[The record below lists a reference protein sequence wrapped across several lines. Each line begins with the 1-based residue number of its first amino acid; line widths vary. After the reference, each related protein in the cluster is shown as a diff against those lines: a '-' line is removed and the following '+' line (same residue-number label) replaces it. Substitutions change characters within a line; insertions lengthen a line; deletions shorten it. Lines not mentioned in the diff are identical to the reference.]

1 MSATSMANSLVTETN
16 PYDQPG
22 PEGAEATPT
31 SPAIA
36 SVLPFP
42 SRPLSEDDAR
52 RRNGF
57 QRTRAMLWGADLA
70 IAACGIAA
78 AVWRVDNISEGII
91 VAFAVLWLAFMTIR
105 HTRDGRIADLTDLR
119 RVASMNV
126 HFVLFST
133 VVTLF
138 VSRSVHGTQ
147 SAFAITS
154 GIAVLAL
161 GARWS
166 LTQPAV
172 RRCLGLSLDER
183 VLVVGDL
190 ESVSRTITEWEGLD
204 NFRIVGVCLSES
216 DSHVHSV
223 KDIEVLGNV
232 TEVAAVISRTGV
244 DIVAI
249 HDVDKLGG
257 LQLAKLQWALE
268 EVGAQLS
275 VITPVTNTVEARA
288 TVRRAGRRL
297 IVDLAHGRPR
307 GAVAALKGAV
317 DRVVAAVLL
326 IFALPAI
333 AVFAV
338 LIKVTSPGPVIFRQ
352 IRIREHGA
360 AFTMYKLR
368 TMTVDAE
375 DRLAELLDAN
385 EVGGGLFKIKSDPR
399 VTRVGTWLRKLSID
413 ELPQLWNVVIG
424 DMSLIGPRP
433 ALPHEVQTY
442 DEWARRRL
450 AVKPGLTGLWQVS
463 GRSNL
468 SWSESVRI
476 DSDYV
481 DNWRPRRELAIALR
495 TIKVVLSR
503 NGAH

>member
-1 MSATSMANSLVTETN
+1 MSATLAKSLVTETS
-16 PYDQPG
+16 PLPQRLADDSEG
-22 PEGAEATPT
+22 PLPDPAT
-31 SPAIA
+31 A
-36 SVLPFP
+36 SILQFP
-42 SRPLSEDDAR
+42 DRPVSADDAWR
-52 RRNGF
+52 RTGF
-57 QRTRAMLWGADLA
+57 QRTRAMLWGADVTTAVLGAGVAALTSQGLA
-70 IAACGIAA
+70 
-78 AVWRVDNISEGII
+78 
-91 VAFAVLWLAFMTIR
+91 VAFAVLWLLFMTIR

-119 RVASMNV
+119 RVASINV

-133 VVTLF
+133 VVALIHDSDLLAPRFTL
-138 VSRSVHGTQ
+138 
-147 SAFAITS
+147 AITS
-154 GIAVLAL
+154 GMAGLAL

-172 RRCLGLSLDER
+172 RQWLSLSLDER
-183 VLVVGDL
+183 VLVVGDF
-190 ESVSRTITEWEGLD
+190 ESVSRTINEWDGIEH
-204 NFRIVGVCLSES
+204 FKIVGVCLSEADGQV
-216 DSHVHSV
+216 DSVQE
-223 KDIEVLGNV
+223 IPVLGNV
-232 TEVAAVISRTGV
+232 ADVASVISRIGV
-244 DIVAI
+244 DIVAV

-307 GAVAALKGAV
+307 GVVAALKGAV

-326 IFALPAI
+326 ILALPAI
-333 AVFAV
+333 AGCA
-338 LIKVTSPGPVIFRQ
+338 LIIKFTSPGPVIFRQ
-352 IRIREHGA
+352 ARVRENGA
-360 AFTMYKLR
+360 TFTMYKLR

-375 DRLAELLDAN
+375 TRLAELLDAN

-399 VTRVGTWLRKLSID
+399 VTKVGAWLRRLSID

-468 SWSESVRI
+468 TWLESVRI

-481 DNWRPRRELAIALR
+481 DNWRLRRELSIALR